1 MEFLTTWSSETWQVL
16 LEAGPWLV
24 GGFLL
29 AGVIHVFVPVER
41 VARHL
46 GGSSM
51 SAVLKASLLGVPLPL
66 CSCSV
71 IPVAASIRKQ
81 GAGRGAT
88 ASFLISTPETG
99 ADSIAVS
106 YALLGPFLAIVRP
119 IAAFVTAFVAGAA
132 INRFAPDT
140 QDETTPSRLPDVEPP
155 CCESTLSEPRGSARA
170 ESPHGNSVPVN
181 ETSTTTNPT
190 PSSCCEST
198 LSEPRGSARAESP
211 DAKSATVDKTTPTS
225 NAPSSSCCCSHSTA
239 QRDDPTE
246 STTTPTWSSRIVGAV
261 RYGLG
266 DMFADLGHWLLL
278 GFVLAGLI
286 GAVVPEGFFGQHLGS
301 GPLAFLLMIA
311 VALPLYVC
319 ATSSTPIAAA
329 LIAAGVSPGTA
340 LVFLLVGPA
349 TNVATMVVV
358 ARTLGRRSLVLY
370 LVCIVIVAV
379 LFGLIT
385 DAFISSSTGG
395 TTTHALHAPHMAP
408 GWLTVPSAILLA
420 LLIVRGVVVHFRRRV
435 HHGAPVGTQHA
446 G

>member
-1 MEFLTTWSSETWQVL
+1 MEFISNWATETWQVM

-24 GGFLL
+24 GGFVL

-46 GGSSM
+46 GGSDLAS
-51 SAVLKASLLGVPLPL
+51 VLKASLLGVPLPL

-106 YALLGPFLAIVRP
+106 YALLGPFLAIARP

-132 INRFAPDT
+132 INRFAP
-140 QDETTPSRLPDVEPP
+140 EPAQAGP
-155 CCESTLSEPRGSARA
+155 EPTEPGAELNQEASE
-170 ESPHGNSVPVN
+170 
-181 ETSTTTNPT
+181 
-190 PSSCCEST
+190 
-198 LSEPRGSARAESP
+198 
-211 DAKSATVDKTTPTS
+211 AKEKA
-225 NAPSSSCCCSHSTA
+225 SSCCCCHGDSNEDEASASTPA
-239 QRDDPTE
+239 PSWADRL
-246 STTTPTWSSRIVGAV
+246 VGAL

-286 GAVVPEGFFGQHLGS
+286 GAVVPEGFFGQHLGT
-301 GPLAFLLMIA
+301 GPLAFLAMIA

-329 LIAAGVSPGTA
+329 LIAAGISPGTA

-349 TNVATMVVV
+349 TNIATMVVV
-358 ARTLGRRSLVLY
+358 ARTLGRRSLILY
-370 LVCIVIVAV
+370 IVCIVIVAV

-385 DAFISSSTGG
+385 DVLISTSTGG
-395 TTTHALHAPHMAP
+395 TATHALHAPHMSPA
-408 GWLTVPSAILLA
+408 WLTIPSAIILA
-420 LLIVRGVVVHFRRRV
+420 LLILRGMLARLRRR
-435 HHGAPVGTQHA
+435 TT
-446 G
+446 

>member
-1 MEFLTTWSSETWQVL
+1 MEFISNWSTETWQVL
-16 LEAGPWLV
+16 LEAGPWLL
-24 GGFLL
+24 GGFVL
-29 AGVIHVFVPVER
+29 AGLIHVFVPVAR

-46 GGSSM
+46 GGNDLT
-51 SAVLKASLLGVPLPL
+51 AVLKASLLGVPLPL

-106 YALLGPFLAIVRP
+106 YALLGPFLAIARP
-119 IAAFVTAFVAGAA
+119 IAAFITAFVAGAA

-140 QDETTPSRLPDVEPP
+140 EDEPNPDALSDVEPT
-155 CCESTLSEPRGSARA
+155 CCESQASARA
-170 ESPHGNSVPVN
+170 DAAVGANVAAEDTCPT
-181 ETSTTTNPT
+181 TS
-190 PSSCCEST
+190 ST
-198 LSEPRGSARAESP
+198 
-211 DAKSATVDKTTPTS
+211 
-225 NAPSSSCCCSHSTA
+225 SSSCRCAHGPAPQDKPAESTA
-239 QRDDPTE
+239 VA
-246 STTTPTWSSRIVGAV
+246 SWSDRIVGAV

-370 LVCIVIVAV
+370 LGCIVIVAV
-379 LFGLIT
+379 LFGLLT
-385 DAFISSSTGG
+385 DALISSSTGG
-395 TTTHALHAPHMAP
+395 PATHALHAPHMAP
-408 GWLTVPSAILLA
+408 GWLTIPSAILLA
-420 LLIVRGVVVHFRRRV
+420 LLIVRRVVVHFRRRV
-435 HHGAPVGTQHA
+435 NHGAPAGTQHA